1 VGSQSAERCLPL
13 DEPSTEGHFPGNPI
27 IPGAALLREVLHVV
41 SPGST
46 ICCAIRS
53 VKFLHPVRPGD
64 RLVIVSDGVVG
75 SILQAGQHRRPILAA
90 ARDEATF
97 TTRVGL
103 ASRGT
108 FARPA

>member
-1 VGSQSAERCLPL
+1 MGSQSAERCLPL

-64 RLVIVSDGVVG
+64 RLVIAWEEKAPGEIGFVCSTRNPD
-75 SILQAGQHRRPILAA
+75 RRVL
-90 ARDEATF
+90 T
-97 TTRVGL
+97 
-103 ASRGT
+103 GT
-108 FARPA
+108 LCMRAQ